1 MQSEEWVPAN
11 EFCTWHRVEFS
22 FIRNLH
28 DSGLIGMTMRDG
40 TAFLPS
46 AGLGDLEKFIRWHY
60 DLSINPEGIEA
71 IAHILERVQHLQE
84 ENRALRNKLRRYESA
99 DPGTIEPGVE
109 TRSEES
115 DMAGNGG
122 GSR

>member
-40 TAFLPS
+40 AAFLPS
-46 AGLGDLEKFIRWHY
+46 SELGDLEKFIRWHY

-71 IAHILERVQHLQE
+71 IAHILERVQNLQE
-84 ENRALRNKLRRYESA
+84 ENRALRNRLRRYESGA
-99 DPGTIEPGVE
+99 PGTIEPAVE
-109 TRSEES
+109 I
-115 DMAGNGG
+115 
-122 GSR
+122 